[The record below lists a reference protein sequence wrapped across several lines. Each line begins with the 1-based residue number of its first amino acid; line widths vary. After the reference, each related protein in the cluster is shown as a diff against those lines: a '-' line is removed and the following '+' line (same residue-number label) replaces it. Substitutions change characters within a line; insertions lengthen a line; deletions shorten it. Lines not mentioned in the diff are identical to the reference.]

1 MQVVVAR
8 ARRRCLAVLMF
19 FAYLVLV
26 VVHVVSIA
34 VRDASSQAC
43 HLVRFIFVRRKPF
56 PPELCVNG

>member
-34 VRDASSQAC
+34 VRDLRLATWSDSSLCAGS
-43 HLVRFIFVRRKPF
+43 HFHPTFVSMV
-56 PPELCVNG
+56 E